1 MQTTRTRTR
10 PTQRERSDGTIEA
23 LLQAARDL
31 FADRGY
37 HATSL
42 DAVCDAAHVTKGALY
57 HHFSSKQHLF
67 RAVYEREQARLS
79 RIVARAYRDAE
90 ADSWEAVFAGARAF
104 LAEVLASDVQRI
116 NLLDAPGALGMDT
129 MREISSDCL
138 LMMQEGIRRAA
149 ARGDIAPHSVPALSH
164 LLYGALCEA
173 AMAAARAEDQQA
185 ALDASVTELR
195 ALFDALAAAA
205 RPVSGAAVL
214 G

>member
-149 ARGDIAPHSVPALSH
+149 A
-164 LLYGALCEA
+164 A
-173 AMAAARAEDQQA
+173 ATSPRTRCPRSATCCTARC
-185 ALDASVTELR
+185 
-195 ALFDALAAAA
+195 A
-205 RPVSGAAVL
+205 RPRWPPRAPRTSRRPSTRA
-214 G
+214 